1 MNQQYRQAIRI
12 HRKVFVVTC
21 YFRHLKEI
29 FKKAG
34 IEVTSENKREI
45 DRIIHS
51 IVSVKY
57 KNCPT
62 TWREVKKRIANDEVE
77 FVSILKTAW
86 NKRK

>member
-1 MNQQYRQAIRI
+1 M
-12 HRKVFVVTC
+12 TC

-45 DRIIHS
+45 DRIIHD

-57 KNCPT
+57 TNCPA
-62 TWREVKKRIANDEVE
+62 TWREVKKRITEDEAE
-77 FVSILKTAW
+77 FVSILKDAW